1 MILRE
6 LFYFNKSNQEMQDDH
21 RYDADSDDSIM
32 DKKDTRKIRLTLKQI
47 NKLRRASESHAIE
60 QARDMEFISKM
71 YAAPPP
77 AEA

>member
-1 MILRE
+1 
-6 LFYFNKSNQEMQDDH
+6 MQDDS
-21 RYDADSDDSIM
+21 RYDPESDDSVM
-32 DKKDTRKIRLTLKQI
+32 DKKDTRKVRLTLKQI

>member
-1 MILRE
+1 
-6 LFYFNKSNQEMQDDH
+6 MQDDH
-21 RYDADSDDSIM
+21 RYDPQSDDSVM

-60 QARDMEFISKM
+60 QARDMELISKM

-77 AEA
+77 AEV

>member
-6 LFYFNKSNQEMQDDH
+6 LFYFNKSNQDMNDDS
-21 RYDADSDDSIM
+21 RYDPESDDSVM

-60 QARDMEFISKM
+60 QARDVELINKM
-71 YAAPPP
+71 YAAPPQ

>member
-21 RYDADSDDSIM
+21 RYDADSDDSVM